1 MPEITASCGASRV
14 RQARR
19 LTLASQR
26 YTALLLA
33 DENLAVAAV
42 GNASLGGRHY
52 PQFPVERT
60 VYRLV
65 TTPVLPW
72 GFGGLRR
79 ARQRLPELR
88 LVRHRVVV
96 CAVHHAQRCHTWPKG
111 P

>member
-26 YTALLLA
+26 YTAPLLA
-33 DENLAVAAV
+33 DENLAAAAG

-60 VYRLV
+60 FFRLV
-65 TTPVLPW
+65 TTPALPW
-72 GFGGLRR
+72 GFNALRR

-96 CAVHHAQRCHTWPKG
+96 CVVHHAQRCHIWPKG